1 MLTANVNLEDR
12 LVKCQLGTKKHI
24 QKDNNNKLTKTYVKY
39 DSFQTI
45 VKRKIHLLSKIY
57 NSQLKGYK

>member
-24 QKDNNNKLTKTYVKY
+24 QKDNNNKPSKTYVKF

-45 VKRKIHLLSKIY
+45 VKRKSKRYICY
-57 NSQLKGYK
+57 PKFITPN